1 MRGAETC
8 AKLQSKGTT
17 EIFQSKAFISPMGGI
32 RHRRDSDFPTAV
44 QQIDGR
50 ARVRTRA
57 PECPLP
63 DAAGLQDPRNLP
75 GPQGQTEAEAA
86 GLGAAVWAESWV
98 RGYKR
103 RQLDQA
109 RVCKLT
115 SR

>member
-75 GPQGQTEAEAA
+75 RPSGADGGGGSGAGGS
-86 GLGAAVWAESWV
+86 GLG
-98 RGYKR
+98 
-103 RQLDQA
+103 
-109 RVCKLT
+109 
-115 SR
+115 